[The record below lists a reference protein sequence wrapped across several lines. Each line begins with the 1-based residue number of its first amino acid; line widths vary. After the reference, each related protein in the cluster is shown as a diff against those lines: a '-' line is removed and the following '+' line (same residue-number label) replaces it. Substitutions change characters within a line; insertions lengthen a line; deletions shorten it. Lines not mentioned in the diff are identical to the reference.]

1 MAAKTED
8 EAVRKKKNRNKKIT
22 EVMGVMVKK
31 VMVEKRELVPNA
43 NQAGRIQEIEAKY
56 IWLQ

>member
-1 MAAKTED
+1 MENS
-8 EAVRKKKNRNKKIT
+8 AVIKG
-22 EVMGVMVKK
+22 EK
-31 VMVEKRELVPNA
+31 VMVMVEIRELVPNA

>member
-1 MAAKTED
+1 MENT
-8 EAVRKKKNRNKKIT
+8 AVIIGEK
-22 EVMGVMVKK
+22 VMVEKVM

>member
-1 MAAKTED
+1 MENT
-8 EAVRKKKNRNKKIT
+8 AVIKGEK
-22 EVMGVMVKK
+22 VMVEKVM

>member
-1 MAAKTED
+1 MAKTE
-8 EAVRKKKNRNKKIT
+8 EKAVRSASNGKQRRT
-22 EVMGVMVKK
+22 EVMVEKVM
-31 VMVEKRELVPNA
+31 VMVEKRKLVPNA

>member
-1 MAAKTED
+1 MAAKTEE
-8 EAVRKKKNRNKKIT
+8 EAVRKKKKRNKKIT
-22 EVMGVMVKK
+22 EVMVEK

>member
-1 MAAKTED
+1 MENT
-8 EAVRKKKNRNKKIT
+8 AVIRGEK
-22 EVMGVMVKK
+22 VMVEKVM

>member
-1 MAAKTED
+1 MENT
-8 EAVRKKKNRNKKIT
+8 AVIRGEK
-22 EVMGVMVKK
+22 VMVEK
-31 VMVEKRELVPNA
+31 VMVIVEKRELVPNA